1 MEDEFQELQFFSK
14 EIQLK
19 LAKGELTWES
29 EEVQFFI
36 PAVLCLTDFDWL
48 NIIAENILIEEDEII
63 VKNFLDQVQGLMQ
76 VNSENLNK
84 ALEAKFKKLFEE

>member
-1 MEDEFQELQFFSK
+1 MENEFQELQFFSK